1 VKVALKVTW
10 QNASEHVC
18 SPNDAEQ
25 QPMKAAARVED
36 NSQCM
41 AAALSG
47 TGVLKASVSQWPKE
61 ITEGSM
67 SQQSKEAAAKGSSQ
81 RGQ

>member
-1 VKVALKVTW
+1 MALKVNW
-10 QNASEHVC
+10 QNASQHVC

-67 SQQSKEAAAKGSSQ
+67 SQQPKEAAAKGSSQ

>member
-1 VKVALKVTW
+1 LKVALKVTW
-10 QNASEHVC
+10 QNASQHVC

-36 NSQCM
+36 NSQWM
-41 AAALSG
+41 AAALS
-47 TGVLKASVSQWPKE
+47 GVLKASVSQWPKE
-61 ITEGSM
+61 VIEGSM